1 MEIILPIILLLAIQ
15 TSACLLL
22 ILNVRGIY
30 KGSRRAIIYAF
41 ISIILIASATIY
53 TYASFY
59 YCHGSLSYLCY

>member
-30 KGSRRAIIYAF
+30 KGSRRNNLCL